1 MVFSKESRTLHCSTC
16 GYAVDRDVN
25 AACNILSAALRFSL
39 KGLSDEAMKG
49 NPMTTVISRV
59 DDSQSSLVTEDSTEP

>member
-1 MVFSKESRTLHCSTC
+1 MLHVTFCPQ
-16 GYAVDRDVN
+16 
-25 AACNILSAALRFSL
+25 LRFSL